1 MKKALVTGGAG
12 FVGHH
17 LVRAL
22 VARGVTV
29 SVLDDLSTGKLER
42 LATTPHHFYRGSIAS
57 KDAVMEALQDV
68 DTVFHLAAL
77 VSVEESVRDPERA
90 FYLNDTATR
99 VVLDCAAEA
108 GVSRFV
114 YSSSAAVFGNTTVVP
129 VSESTPCAPVSP
141 YGASKL
147 SSEAYV
153 LAHPTVRTVALRYFN
168 IIGVGQD
175 PGSPYAAVVP
185 IFIDRIRRGVPI
197 VMFGDG
203 MQTRDFVSVEDVAE
217 ANIAAASAPLA
228 QNELCV
234 IGTGIET
241 SLLEL
246 HAHIERISGLSVPVT
261 FAPARAGD
269 IVRSVS
275 DPTHAHT
282 VLGWKATRPLDESL
296 SALLA

>member
-22 VARGVTV
+22 VARGVHV
-29 SVLDDLSTGKLER
+29 SVLDDLSTGKQER
-42 LATTPHHFYRGSIAS
+42 LATIPHHFYRGSITS
-57 KDAVMEALQDV
+57 KGEIMEALRDV

-77 VSVEESVRDPERA
+77 VSVEESVRDPARA
-90 FYLNDTATR
+90 FSLNDTATR
-99 VVLDCAAEA
+99 LVLDCAAEV

-114 YSSSAAVFGNTTVVP
+114 YSSSAAVFGNVTMLP

-147 SSEAYV
+147 ASETYV

-175 PGSPYAAVVP
+175 PQSPYAAVVP
-185 IFIDRIRRGVPI
+185 IFIDRIRRGAPI
-197 VMFGDG
+197 VIFGDG
-203 MQTRDFVSVEDVAE
+203 TQTRDFVSVEDVAE
-217 ANIAAASAPLA
+217 ANIAAASAPLT

-241 SLLEL
+241 SLLEVYT
-246 HAHIERISGLSVPVT
+246 HIERISGLSVPVT

-269 IVRSVS
+269 ILRSVS
-275 DPTHAHT
+275 DPTHAHA
-282 VLGWKATRPLDESL
+282 VLGWRASRSIDDSL
-296 SALLA
+296 HTLLT